1 MIWLMG
7 ILRIFLEEQPLIK
20 FYVIKHLISLK
31 IQNLKDINV
40 EFASMVHKFFNKKN
54 SDGAVKIKIMPNQQ
68 LADKLHKPIIKKFEK
83 QKVNL
88 SFIDKFK
95 LK

>member
-1 MIWLMG
+1 M
-7 ILRIFLEEQPLIK
+7 
-20 FYVIKHLISLK
+20 
-31 IQNLKDINV
+31 
-40 EFASMVHKFFNKKN
+40 EFTSKVHKFFNKKT
-54 SDGAVKIKIMPNQQ
+54 SDGTVKIKIMPNRQ

>member
-1 MIWLMG
+1 
-7 ILRIFLEEQPLIK
+7 
-20 FYVIKHLISLK
+20 
-31 IQNLKDINV
+31 
-40 EFASMVHKFFNKKN
+40 MVHKFFNKKT